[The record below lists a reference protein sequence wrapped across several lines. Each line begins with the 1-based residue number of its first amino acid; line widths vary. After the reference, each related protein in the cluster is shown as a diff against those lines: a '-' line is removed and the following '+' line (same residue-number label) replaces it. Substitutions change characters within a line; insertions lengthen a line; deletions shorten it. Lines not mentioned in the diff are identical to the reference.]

1 MINELLLY
9 ACFDGWKKKKIM
21 SLLSCRRVAWAGFM
35 LSGSKMGFCK
45 DQGSSYREG
54 LFTVLCSLC
63 FKSPEPLWLRFV
75 GVCSWK
81 TWAPGFL
88 MIVSV
93 RRCMSFGVQSFAAVL
108 FGKHCFSLLDE
119 KAFHESDPK
128 DLISRG
134 RKMKSAIATL

>member
-1 MINELLLY
+1 MHALM
-9 ACFDGWKKKKIM
+9 GGKKITP
-21 SLLSCRRVAWAGFM
+21 LLSCRHVAWAGFM
-35 LSGSKMGFCK
+35 LSGSKMCSRK

-54 LFTVLCSLC
+54 LFTVLCPLC
-63 FKSPEPLWLRFV
+63 FKSPEPLWLRF
-75 GVCSWK
+75 GNLSWK

-93 RRCMSFGVQSFAAVL
+93 RRCMSLGVQSFAAVL

-134 RKMKSAIATL
+134 RKMESAIATL